1 MVDGTLPE
9 YQLSALTMAIY
20 FQGMSAPETAILAE
34 EMMLSGEIIDLSE
47 ITKPKIDKYSTG
59 GVGDKTSIVLAPLA
73 AACGVVMPMMSG
85 VDEEFII
92 TNLDKLSA
100 IPGFDPELK
109 LPEFIAQ
116 LREVNCAIV
125 RQDKGIAPVEAILY
139 KMRQKTAT
147 VPSVPL
153 ITGSVLSRKLAQ
165 GSEGLVVDVKWGNGA
180 FIKNLDQAKQLA
192 RSITRVG
199 RSMKRRCVALV
210 TDMNQPLG
218 DTVGTGL
225 EIAEAVRLL
234 NGGGPEDLRELVLK
248 LGMEVVRL
256 GGVAG
261 STLSAKQT
269 VQRHLKDGSAFERF
283 KMMIAAQGGD
293 TDCLDNPDRFPQAKY
308 IRKLPA
314 PKRGYVHTI
323 NAGMIARGVQ
333 MLAMDKK
340 GKYDPAVGVSEIKKV
355 GTQVKQGEPLMMI
368 HYNEESRLESA
379 LDYLR
384 TAYRLAPKRP
394 NPPQLIA
401 ERVA

>member
-1 MVDGTLPE
+1 M
-9 YQLSALTMAIY
+9 
-20 FQGMSAPETAILAE
+20 
-34 EMMLSGEIIDLSE
+34 
-47 ITKPKIDKYSTG
+47 
-59 GVGDKTSIVLAPLA
+59 
-73 AACGVVMPMMSG
+73 
-85 VDEEFII
+85 
-92 TNLDKLSA
+92 
-100 IPGFDPELK
+100 
-109 LPEFIAQ
+109 
-116 LREVNCAIV
+116 
-125 RQDKGIAPVEAILY
+125 
-139 KMRQKTAT
+139 
-147 VPSVPL
+147 
-153 ITGSVLSRKLAQ
+153 SRKFAQ

-192 RSITRVG
+192 RSITHVG

-234 NGGGPEDLRELVLK
+234 NGGGPEDLRGLVLK

-314 PKRGYVHTI
+314 P
-323 NAGMIARGVQ
+323 NAGMCIPSTRA
-333 MLAMDKK
+333 
-340 GKYDPAVGVSEIKKV
+340 
-355 GTQVKQGEPLMMI
+355 
-368 HYNEESRLESA
+368 
-379 LDYLR
+379 
-384 TAYRLAPKRP
+384 
-394 NPPQLIA
+394 
-401 ERVA
+401 